1 MSLTSDY
8 QDPISCSVYC
18 VTTQF
23 AYCIDDDI
31 RVLIKREDKNEH
43 KLCNSVMVLLAALYS
58 RLLVPALTSGVS
70 YIHSSSLT
78 CSRRAPL
85 SSFGY
90 GGGSQQRAVT
100 GIAFWPM
107 GPM

>member
-8 QDPISCSVYC
+8 QDPISRSVYC

-43 KLCNSVMVLLAALYS
+43 KLCNSVMVLLACTVQSPVGASTHFRHVLYP
-58 RLLVPALTSGVS
+58 LLIP
-70 YIHSSSLT
+70 H
-78 CSRRAPL
+78 
-85 SSFGY
+85 
-90 GGGSQQRAVT
+90 
-100 GIAFWPM
+100 M
-107 GPM
+107 